1 MKRTLLAALTGLGLL
16 AAAPLRAQTVQLC
29 DQNPPTFPTVNIPN
43 DSAKTYVVQ
52 SNFWNAAVAG
62 GRQCLSVNQPS
73 GSFTITT
80 APGST
85 PTSGGPASYPSI
97 FKGCHWGNC
106 TNNSGL
112 PLQLTNIGTATAF
125 WSINPKT
132 SGQWDAALD
141 IWFNRSATTMGQP
154 DGAEIMV
161 WLNHLGPPQPFGS
174 QLATVTLNGISWT
187 VWEGTL
193 SGGGVSWNV
202 VSYVRNPPASA
213 LGSASAPMD
222 LKPFFND
229 AMSRGFVQ
237 GSWWLIAAE
246 AGFEP
251 WQDGLNLASTGFSA
265 TFAAGGN
272 SGQTLTVTKAGSGG
286 GTVTSS
292 PAGINC
298 GGTCSAQFANGTGVT
313 LTAAAAGGSTFGGWS
328 GACSGTG
335 TCAVSM
341 TQARSVTATFNGT
354 ASGQTL
360 TVTKAG
366 TGGGTVTSSPA
377 GINCGATCSAQF
389 ANGTGVTLTAAA
401 AGGSTFGGWSGA
413 CTGTGACT
421 VSMTQARS
429 VTATFT
435 GTATGCLT
443 ATPVIVQ
450 NQPYFHEQAVRVDT
464 TGTLTA
470 LTVQVVIQRTTGVSF
485 SGMYNTVGSPIQQAN
500 GSTTSAITYT
510 YTLAPGQS
518 LGAGAGRSFVAQ
530 AGGTGTAHPT
540 AGDTFTVTA
549 TCGGSA
555 VSASGHF

>member
-328 GACSGTG
+328 GAC
-335 TCAVSM
+335 
-341 TQARSVTATFNGT
+341 
-354 ASGQTL
+354 
-360 TVTKAG
+360 
-366 TGGGTVTSSPA
+366 
-377 GINCGATCSAQF
+377 
-389 ANGTGVTLTAAA
+389 
-401 AGGSTFGGWSGA
+401 
-413 CTGTGACT
+413 TGTGACT